1 MNNCPNNMTQFS
13 AEPVT
18 YINWTAPTF
27 VDPVGKAIR
36 ISTNYPQNSY
46 NFPWGDFRVQYV
58 ALKPS
63 NGMRTSCEFSL
74 KIRRRYFSFCFTSD
88 FIIYDM
94 YIYRYNLYLS
104 VT

>member
-1 MNNCPNNMTQFS
+1 MNDCPYNMTKFS
-13 AEPVT
+13 SEPVT

-27 VDPVGKAIR
+27 VDPVGKPIS

-63 NGMRTSCEFSL
+63 NGMRTSCVFTL
-74 KIRRRYFSFCFTSD
+74 KIRRKYFLLFCTSD
-88 FIIYDM
+88 
-94 YIYRYNLYLS
+94 
-104 VT
+104 V